1 MNGTKTI
8 LFLHGFASSA
18 RTTKAQ
24 YLRKKL
30 DPLPQVAFY
39 ALDLNPTPSDFEYMT
54 TTGLI
59 NRLRQY
65 VLDHDLASFS
75 LVGSSFGGLVALH
88 YAHRFAGVEKMLL
101 LAPAVRW
108 LSGGLSEQK
117 LAQWEVAG
125 TTPVLH
131 YAFDESL
138 PLRYDLHADGL
149 NFLEPIP
156 PAATTLIIH
165 GARDTTVP
173 TDDSRAYAA
182 KYHRRVQLLEVDA
195 DHDLNGHLPLIWQY
209 LQAFLLDPQ
218 EGGS

>member
-1 MNGTKTI
+1 MNGTRTI

-18 RTTKAQ
+18 RATKAQ
-24 YLRKKL
+24 YLREKL
-30 DPLPQVAFY
+30 APLPQVVFH

-59 NRLRQY
+59 NRVRQY
-65 VLDHDLASFS
+65 VLDHDLAPFS

-108 LSGGLSEQK
+108 LFGGLPEQE
-117 LAQWEVAG
+117 LAEWEKAG
-125 TTPVLH
+125 TTSVLH
-131 YAFDESL
+131 YASGEGL
-138 PLRYDLHADGL
+138 PLRYGFHADGL

-156 PAATTLIIH
+156 PATPTLIIH
-165 GARDTTVP
+165 GSRDTTVP
-173 TDDSRAYAA
+173 TDDSWAYAA
-182 KYHRRVQLLEVDA
+182 KHHRQVQLIEVDA
-195 DHDLNGHLPLIWQY
+195 DHDLNDHLPLIWQH
-209 LQAFLLDPQ
+209 LQEFLLDPQ